1 MVMADKF
8 YLVGLIAGSIL
19 IIIGSMS
26 LFVSIDGFAFSRGM
40 MIIITGIIVF
50 ALGIRFKAL
59 KQ

>member
-1 MVMADKF
+1 MVMAGKF

-40 MIIITGIIVF
+40 MIIITGIIIL

>member
-1 MVMADKF
+1 MVMAGKF

-19 IIIGSMS
+19 IIIGSVS

-40 MIIITGIIVF
+40 MIIITGIIVL

>member
-1 MVMADKF
+1 MAGKF

-40 MIIITGIIVF
+40 MIIITGIIIL